1 MGEIFNI
8 PNKNVGYQYVFAK
21 NDKHTSIG
29 IKGGPY
35 EGVIYKY
42 GEVSISEEENPD
54 GTLPFKF
61 QYDILDHNGF
71 KKEDFET
78 DFFDLIGDILV
89 DIIEREDY
97 IATANN

>member
-1 MGEIFNI
+1 MAEIFNI
-8 PNKNVGYQYVFAK
+8 PNRNVGYQYVFK
-21 NDKHTSIG
+21 EGTDFTCIG

-42 GEVSISEEENPD
+42 GEISVPENENPD

-61 QYDILDHNGF
+61 QFDIVENNGI
-71 KKEDFET
+71 KREDFED
-78 DFFDLIGDILV
+78 DFFEIIGDILV

-97 IATANN
+97 RAKPDD